1 MGNRRQVLE
10 LLESGEISQERWQM
24 PEADAVEDE
33 FWDFDDLTDFEDDDE
48 DDYDNESDS
57 PSIPSS
63 ACSIHA
69 ND

>member
-1 MGNRRQVLE
+1 MLE
-10 LLESGEISQERWQM
+10 LLESAEISQERWQM
-24 PEADAVEDE
+24 PEEVVEEE
-33 FWDFDDLTDFEDDDE
+33 FWDFDDLTDFEDDDDE
-48 DDYDNESDS
+48 DNYDDESDS

>member
-1 MGNRRQVLE
+1 MLE
-10 LLESGEISQERWQM
+10 LLECGEISPERWQM
-24 PEADAVEDE
+24 PEAEAVEDE
-33 FWDFDDLTDFEDDDE
+33 FWDFDDLTDFEDDDD

>member
-1 MGNRRQVLE
+1 VLE

-24 PEADAVEDE
+24 PEEAVEDE
-33 FWDFDDLTDFEDDDE
+33 FWDFDDLTDFEDDD
-48 DDYDNESDS
+48 DDYEGESDS